1 MAEVVLLPMEPGPAW
16 VEALQRVWDAGDA
29 VAPVDA
35 SAPSAHREL
44 IARALAPTAVIEG
57 DGERRSLDG
66 GRPTEPGDA
75 LVMATSGT
83 SGDPK
88 GVVLTHD
95 ALGEAARITAEG
107 AGADG
112 ASTWLACLPLHH
124 IGGFGVVSRALLT
137 GAGLIVQPRV
147 DPASIAA
154 VADRATHA
162 SLVAAVLDRVDVS
175 AFDAVLLGGSAV
187 PPDRPSNCIATYG
200 MTESAGG
207 IVYDG
212 RALRG
217 VEVRIDDAGQ
227 VLLRS
232 PTLLRCYRD
241 GRVPLDGD
249 GWYPTGDLGA
259 LDATGALTVSGR
271 ADDVIVTGGEKVW
284 PGPVEELLRSHPGV
298 RDVAVIGRPHPRW
311 GEAVT
316 AVVVPADASRPPGLD
331 ELRDLVK
338 ASLPAYAAPHALELA
353 PELPRTSL
361 GKLGRGSLRAQR

>member
-1 MAEVVLLPMEPGPAW
+1 MAEVVLLAMEPGPRW
-16 VEALQRVWDAGDA
+16 VEALQKVWDAGDA

-35 SAPSAHREL
+35 AAPAPHREL
-44 IARALAPTAVIEG
+44 IARALAPTAVVED
-57 DGERRSLDG
+57 DGERRSLAG
-66 GRPTEPGDA
+66 GRPAEPGDA

-88 GVVLTHD
+88 GVVLTHR
-95 ALGEAARITAEG
+95 ALAAAAHTTAEG
-107 AGADG
+107 AGAD
-112 ASTWLACLPLHH
+112 ASSTWLACLPLHH

-137 GAGLIVQPRV
+137 GAGLMVQPRV
-147 DPASIAA
+147 DPQAIAA
-154 VADRATHA
+154 VAHQVTHT
-162 SLVAAVLDRVDVS
+162 SLVAAVLDRVDTS

-187 PPDRPSNCIATYG
+187 PADRPSNCIATYG

-212 RALRG
+212 RALAG
-217 VEVRIDDAGQ
+217 VEVAVDASGQ

-232 PTLLRCYRD
+232 PSLLRCYRD
-241 GRVPLDGD
+241 GKVPLDAD
-249 GWYPTGDLGA
+249 GWYRTGDLGA
-259 LDATGALTVSGR
+259 LDAEGTLTVFGR

-298 RDVAVIGRPHPRW
+298 RDVAVVGRPHPRW

-316 AVVVPADASRPPGLD
+316 AVVVPADPSQAPQLD

-353 PELPRTSL
+353 PALPRTSL
-361 GKLGRGSLRAQR
+361 GKLGRGRLRAQR